1 MKQRILQSKLLE
13 DSDVS
18 LFFLLWSVLSW
29 QAQETITKPIAIQWI
44 IPRHRTF
51 LFGPQH
57 PLMSLPPCSR
67 VSHCAFL
74 LSPEHPLLSS
84 SLVHDIPSR
93 LPPQSRAS
101 PRAFLFGPQH
111 PLMPYSLI
119 QAECILCLSIGGI
132 CPWHHIKPT
141 PFSIE
146 WLWHPCLN
154 YFFFDMRRLFYTSYS
169 AASVCVWPPELQMTC
184 CSFGQSFQ
192 SQEFESFI
200 FVLFIYVILT
210 SQVPLTSH

>member
-18 LFFLLWSVLSW
+18 SFFLLWSVLSW

-84 SLVHDIPSR
+84 SLVHGIPSR
-93 LPPQSRAS
+93 LPLWSTAS
-101 PRAFLFGPQH
+101 PHALLLDPGWVYSMSLHWRYMFLAPYKAHSFLHWMAVAPLSKLFLLWYEAPVLHFLF
-111 PLMPYSLI
+111 
-119 QAECILCLSIGGI
+119 CSISVRLTTRTPNDLLQLWTKFSKPRIWVFHI
-132 CPWHHIKPT
+132 CP
-141 PFSIE
+141 FY
-146 WLWHPCLN
+146 LC
-154 YFFFDMRRLFYTSYS
+154 YFD
-169 AASVCVWPPELQMTC
+169 
-184 CSFGQSFQ
+184 
-192 SQEFESFI
+192 
-200 FVLFIYVILT
+200 
-210 SQVPLTSH
+210 